1 MVIGVLQ
8 LDLRLHGP
16 QSLKQKRSVI
26 QKVLA
31 RCRNRFPA
39 SCAEV
44 GHQDLWQRTLLGFAV
59 ISSSEQVV
67 APILTRIEDEVLA
80 SGELDL
86 VNATQKSSTTDKC
99 KVKTC
104 HHNVHNGWQ
113 KPSIKKYQAC

>member
-31 RCRNRFPA
+31 RCRHRFPA

-44 GHQDLWQRTLLGFAV
+44 GHQELWQRALLGFAV

-67 APILTRIEDEVLA
+67 APILTRIEDEVLV

-86 VNATQKSSTTDKC
+86 VNAETEFI
-99 KVKTC
+99 
-104 HHNVHNGWQ
+104 H
-113 KPSIKKYQAC
+113 Y

>member
-8 LDLRLHGP
+8 LDLRLRGP
-16 QSLKQKRSVI
+16 QNLKQKRSVV

-44 GHQDLWQRTLLGFAV
+44 GHQDLWQRAQLGFAV
-59 ISSSEQVV
+59 VSSSEHVL
-67 APILTRIEDEVLA
+67 APILSRIEDEVLA

-86 VNATQKSSTTDKC
+86 IDANIEFI
-99 KVKTC
+99 
-104 HHNVHNGWQ
+104 H
-113 KPSIKKYQAC
+113 Y

>member
-44 GHQDLWQRTLLGFAV
+44 GHQDLWQRTLLGFAI

-86 VNATQKSSTTDKC
+86 VNADTEII
-99 KVKTC
+99 
-104 HHNVHNGWQ
+104 H
-113 KPSIKKYQAC
+113 Y

>member
-16 QSLKQKRSVI
+16 QNLKQKRGVV
-26 QKVLA
+26 QKILA

-39 SCAEV
+39 SCSEV

-59 ISSSEQVV
+59 VSSSEQVI
-67 APILTRIEDEVLA
+67 APILARIEEQVLA

-86 VNATQKSSTTDKC
+86 IDIDTEFI
-99 KVKTC
+99 
-104 HHNVHNGWQ
+104 H
-113 KPSIKKYQAC
+113 Y

>member
-44 GHQDLWQRTLLGFAV
+44 GHQDLWQRALLGFAV

-67 APILTRIEDEVLA
+67 APILTRIEDEVLV

-86 VNATQKSSTTDKC
+86 VNAETEFI
-99 KVKTC
+99 
-104 HHNVHNGWQ
+104 H
-113 KPSIKKYQAC
+113 Y

>member
-8 LDLRLHGP
+8 LDLRLHGR

-86 VNATQKSSTTDKC
+86 VNADTEII
-99 KVKTC
+99 
-104 HHNVHNGWQ
+104 H
-113 KPSIKKYQAC
+113 Y

>member
-44 GHQDLWQRTLLGFAV
+44 GHQDLWQRALLGFSV

-67 APILTRIEDEVLA
+67 APILTRIENEVLA

-86 VNATQKSSTTDKC
+86 VNAETEFI
-99 KVKTC
+99 
-104 HHNVHNGWQ
+104 H
-113 KPSIKKYQAC
+113 Y

>member
-39 SCAEV
+39 SCAEI
-44 GHQDLWQRTLLGFAV
+44 GHQDLWQRALLGFAV

-86 VNATQKSSTTDKC
+86 VNAETEFI
-99 KVKTC
+99 
-104 HHNVHNGWQ
+104 H
-113 KPSIKKYQAC
+113 Y

>member
-26 QKVLA
+26 QKVLS

-86 VNATQKSSTTDKC
+86 VNADTEII
-99 KVKTC
+99 
-104 HHNVHNGWQ
+104 H
-113 KPSIKKYQAC
+113 Y

>member
-44 GHQDLWQRTLLGFAV
+44 GHQELWQRALLGFAV

-86 VNATQKSSTTDKC
+86 VNVETEFI
-99 KVKTC
+99 
-104 HHNVHNGWQ
+104 H
-113 KPSIKKYQAC
+113 Y

>member
-16 QSLKQKRSVI
+16 QSLKQKRGVI

-39 SCAEV
+39 SCSEV
-44 GHQDLWQRTLLGFAV
+44 GHQDLWQRSLLAFAV
-59 ISSSEQVV
+59 VSSSEQVV
-67 APILTRIEDEVLA
+67 TPILTRIEDEVLA

-86 VNATQKSSTTDKC
+86 INAETEII
-99 KVKTC
+99 
-104 HHNVHNGWQ
+104 H
-113 KPSIKKYQAC
+113 Y

>member
-44 GHQDLWQRTLLGFAV
+44 GHQDLWQRALLGFAV

-67 APILTRIEDEVLA
+67 SPILTRIEDEVLA

-86 VNATQKSSTTDKC
+86 VNAETEFI
-99 KVKTC
+99 
-104 HHNVHNGWQ
+104 H
-113 KPSIKKYQAC
+113 Y

>member
-16 QSLKQKRSVI
+16 QNLKQKRSVI

-44 GHQDLWQRTLLGFAV
+44 GHQELWQRALLGFAV

-86 VNATQKSSTTDKC
+86 VNAETEFI
-99 KVKTC
+99 
-104 HHNVHNGWQ
+104 H
-113 KPSIKKYQAC
+113 Y

>member
-44 GHQDLWQRTLLGFAV
+44 GHQDLWQRALLGFAV

-86 VNATQKSSTTDKC
+86 VNAETEFI
-99 KVKTC
+99 
-104 HHNVHNGWQ
+104 H
-113 KPSIKKYQAC
+113 Y